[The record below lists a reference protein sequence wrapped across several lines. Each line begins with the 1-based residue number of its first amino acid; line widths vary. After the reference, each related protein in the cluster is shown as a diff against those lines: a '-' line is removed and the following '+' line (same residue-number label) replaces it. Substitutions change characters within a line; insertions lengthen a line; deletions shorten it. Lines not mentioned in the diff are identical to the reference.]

1 MKKRVLSMFMAL
13 ALCLTLLPVSPAWA
27 AEADAPEGGTIVQEE
42 QQEKAPAAESPA
54 ILEKA
59 AGNGIAA
66 QNGGDS
72 TVENAVAEVT
82 SGGKTTQYA
91 RLPAA
96 LSAAKAGDTLTLL
109 KDVTGDVTVIIDEA
123 ITFDLNGHEIS
134 NLQVKAKATIKD
146 STGGKGKI
154 SQKLTVTYDL
164 TLGDLLEQDY
174 AFQRNSDNTWVNGTD
189 KSAENVTVQQAPITK
204 VTLTV
209 NGNSV
214 ALDEDNKGRFSVEL
228 GTDVTLT
235 ASCEGSMEAPY
246 VTWSPSR
253 GGEDG
258 GTDNPVKQ
266 GTGKSL
272 SYTLP
277 PEDLTVGTHTYRVS
291 FCSENPGSV
300 GQVTGYYKVAQI
312 TITVEKIDLANA
324 EVTIDPWLADG
335 KFRFVPNASETVAF
349 TFFSTITVTAN
360 GEKYKLSDGDYIYT
374 GATATQVG
382 NYTLTITAKDSCAN
396 FKGSKAIP
404 WEVIPYTL
412 HEPSFLGKQTYTKTY
427 DGTTTLPEYTFRA
440 LFPGKGSD
448 SEVDWRE
455 DKYKN
460 NYEVTAAEFV
470 SADAGENKPIN
481 QTITLKNENFVF
493 APTEM
498 INIKGITTT
507 DKTITYTNFTPIE
520 TYPTLE
526 TTFNIE
532 KAPMPDFDKEVT
544 LDIVNDLAHT
554 YTIDLLALPPLESPR
569 TYGDT
574 QYEVDQSSVKELT
587 QGYNAI
593 QDVGFAV
600 NPDNGKTQLTFH
612 APAVENQT
620 EGSVGA
626 IKITVTPTNYEPV
639 TLAVNLRAVNKQ
651 RLGMFVF
658 VATDPVVYGMT
669 LGDIKLS
676 AEATVD
682 KQVIPGTI
690 AWEDPLTTV
699 PAAGR
704 ATYRW
709 TFTPDDTMHY
719 LTASNTITFLV
730 DKATP
735 TGAPTYTAITT
746 GGKTLADAP
755 LTPNASWPSGTV
767 QWVDKDGKPLP
778 ASTQVQANTKYTWSF
793 TPADAANYNGATGSV
808 TLYAVSSGGG
818 GSSSGGGS
826 DRDNSGSTGKTETTT
841 KPDGTTVKTETRA
854 DGTKIQTETK
864 KDGSTVKTETKKDGS
879 SVTENKAANGSTGT
893 VKTDKNGQTTA
904 ETALS
909 SKAIEDAKKS
919 GEPVKAPVE
928 VEATRNSN
936 TAPTVKI
943 ELPRNSGDTK
953 VEIPVSNVK
962 PGTVAVLVHPDGTE
976 EIVKNS
982 LPTEDGI
989 QLTVNGGATVKI
1001 VDNSKD
1007 FIDTRNHWA
1016 KDAIDFVSARGLV
1029 NGMSDSIYAPNASTT
1044 RAQLWTILARQ
1055 NDADLTGGA
1064 TWFENAQNWAKEKGI
1079 SDGVNPDGTINRAQ
1093 MVTMLWRAMGQ
1104 PAAGGSASF
1113 ADVPADSYY
1122 AQAVAWAIE
1131 NGITAGVG
1139 GGRFDPNSTCTRA
1152 QIVTF
1157 LYRSYQSK

>member
-1 MKKRVLSMFMAL
+1 MKKRILSAFMAL
-13 ALCLTLLPVSPAWA
+13 ALCLTLLPAPAWA
-27 AEADAPEGGTIVQEE
+27 EEADAPEGGTIVQEE

-146 STGGKGKI
+146 SPGGKGKI

-300 GQVTGYYKVAQI
+300 GQVTGYYKVVQI

-324 EVTIDPWLADG
+324 TVTIDTLPADG
-335 KFRFVPNASETVAF
+335 KVRFYPHASETSVLIIGNDNVAWN
-349 TFFSTITVTAN
+349 SITVN
-360 GEKYKLSDGDYIYT
+360 GEESALKSGDYTYT

-382 NYTLTITAKDSCAN
+382 KYTLTITAKDSCAK
-396 FKGSKAIP
+396 FKGSKVIP
-404 WEVIPYTL
+404 WEVIPYQL
-412 HEPSFLGKQTYTKTY
+412 YRPAFQGSQTYTKTY
-427 DGTTTLPEYTFRA
+427 DGTTTLPGSYTWYAF
-440 LFPGKGSD
+440 FSGKENGESD
-448 SEVDWRE
+448 VDWATDK
-455 DKYKN
+455 DKYKDY
-460 NYEVTAAEFV
+460 YEVTAAGFV

-493 APTEM
+493 SPTE
-498 INIKGITTT
+498 IIKIPGITTT
-507 DKTITYTNFTPIE
+507 DKTLTYTNFTPTE
-520 TYPTLE
+520 AYPTGG

-569 TYGDT
+569 TYGEIEYSQPT
-574 QYEVDQSSVKELT
+574 VQLAS
-587 QGYNAI
+587 GYYTVGNAK
-593 QDVGFAV
+593 VE
-600 NPDNGKTQLTFH
+600 NGKLILTIDKN
-612 APAVENQT
+612 PVT
-620 EGSVGA
+620 TTGPIG
-626 IKITVTPTNYEPV
+626 TVTVQVTTTNYKPV
-639 TLAVNLRAVNKQ
+639 TLTVNLRSVNK
-651 RLGMFVF
+651 RKLGMFVF

-719 LTASNTITFLV
+719 LTASNTINFLV

-735 TGAPTYTAITT
+735 TGAPTYAAITT

-767 QWVDKDGKPLP
+767 QWVDKDGKELP
-778 ASTQVQANTKYTWSF
+778 DTTEVKANTKYTWSF
-793 TPADAANYNGATGSV
+793 TPEDTANYNGATGSV

-818 GSSSGGGS
+818 GGSSSTSKTSTTTNADGS
-826 DRDNSGSTGKTETTT
+826 VTKTEI
-841 KPDGTTVKTETRA
+841 KA
-854 DGTKIQTETK
+854 DGTVIATTTA
-864 KDGSTVKTETKKDGS
+864 KDGSVTRIETKPDGS
-879 SVTENKAANGSTGT
+879 SVTQRTLADGSAGT

-904 ETALS
+904 ETKVSA
-909 SKAIEDAKKS
+909 KAVEDAKKN
-919 GEPVKAPVE
+919 GEAVKAPVE
-928 VEATRNSN
+928 VKATRNSS
-936 TAPTVKI
+936 TAPTVSI
-943 ELPRNSGDTK
+943 ELPKGAGETK
-953 VEIPVSNVK
+953 VEIPVTNVK
-962 PGTVAVLVHPDGTE
+962 PGTVAVIVHADGTE

-982 LPTEDGI
+982 LPTADGI

-1007 FIDTRNHWA
+1007 FIDTRSHWA

-1029 NGMSDSIYAPNASTT
+1029 NGMNDSIYAPNASTT

-1064 TWFENAQNWAKEKGI
+1064 TWFENAQNWAKAKGI
-1079 SDGVNPDGTINRAQ
+1079 SDGANPNGTINRAQ

-1104 PAAGGSASF
+1104 PAAASGASF